1 MCGYTPN
8 KAVISV
14 PRMVSG
20 FTTEEMTTYTEDC
33 GKPIPNLF
41 CKARVEPHT
50 ECLGKCSKCM
60 MMQRFD
66 LCTQHT
72 TAKFMLLY
80 DDDREKRT
88 VFAFAYGET
97 VRQIGGSNDVLVE
110 GLMELGS
117 FKSMTLKDK
126 DIIKEVCK

>member
-20 FTTEEMTTYTEDC
+20 FTIEETTTYTEDC
-33 GKPIPNLF
+33 GKPILNLS

-50 ECLGKCSKCM
+50 ERLGKCSKCM
-60 MMQRFD
+60 MTQRFD
-66 LCTQHT
+66 LCTQHM

-80 DDDREKRT
+80 DDDGEKRT

-97 VRQIGGSNDVLVE
+97 VRQIGGSNDVSVE
-110 GLMELGS
+110 GLMEPGN

-126 DIIKEVCK
+126 DIIREVCK